1 MRIAH
6 DLFWKSSCAVPHP
19 ERCWWPRP
27 SKHSAGLGEAIADQ
41 VLGRAMSHGLDLRP
55 FARQRLLK
63 EKETA

>member
-1 MRIAH
+1 M
-6 DLFWKSSCAVPHP
+6 PHP